1 MSTLTNK
8 RISETYKGL
17 LKTADETT
25 LSETPKAITDGDG
38 NNSGVLLD
46 TNGNLKVNNTVEFGN
61 LKDAAEDITIEKFV
75 DEADGIENNDND
87 TSLPTSAAVK
97 NYVDQTITAED
108 LDFSGN
114 NGTGGV
120 DLDSETFEITGS
132 NGITTTALD
141 NTLDIDGSALQTAIN
156 TNTAGIATN
165 VTNIATNATNISSN
179 DTDIANNTASIA
191 TNVTDI
197 STNASGISTNAGNI
211 ATNATNIASN
221 DTDIATNATNIA
233 TNTANIATNVTN
245 IATNAANIASND
257 TEIQANTDLINE
269 RTCGITI
276 EKTTDEYCA
285 KSFEF
290 QTVNFGGTPA
300 NKFEMEQNG
309 IFKAPLRV
317 VTQDVHTGDLLS
329 TGDIEHRGNIAQ
341 FDKNPSGNTG
351 ATGVLIGNN
360 NGGAN
365 DSKSFLIGG
374 ANSFI
379 TTGSSYSIV
388 YGKGLSLQGSE
399 ASFISGDGNETIDSD
414 ASTNLGKYN
423 LITDAPASVSIGTNN
438 TIDGSAVT
446 EDTTRSQAF
455 GYENF
460 IEGYS
465 SMAVGGQNNI
475 STEKNG
481 FAIGFNNNIAG
492 KDNVFAFGENNT
504 INDANANGCF
514 MLGAELSGADEVVSL
529 GFRNDKTIRPTPI
542 PDQGLAK
549 TRFEIGVGRV
559 DRHTAMIIT
568 EGGYNAGAPPQ
579 VAQVARV
586 IFPTVVS
593 FKFTNDTD
601 AAAGGIPIGGLYHD
615 SGVLRIRTT

>member
-114 NGTGGV
+114 NGTGDV

-132 NGITTTALD
+132 NGITTTALN
-141 NTLDIDGSALQTAIN
+141 NTLDIDGSTLQTAIN
-156 TNTAGIATN
+156 TNASEISQNGADIAVNLGYIETN
-165 VTNIATNATNISSN
+165 SSNIGTNTSNIATNEAEIIVNGG
-179 DTDIANNTASIA
+179 D
-191 TNVTDI
+191 
-197 STNASGISTNAGNI
+197 
-211 ATNATNIASN
+211 
-221 DTDIATNATNIA
+221 
-233 TNTANIATNVTN
+233 

-257 TEIQANTDLINE
+257 TDIQANTDLINE

-276 EKTTDEYCA
+276 EKTSDEYCA

-379 TTGSSYSIV
+379 TSGGSYSIV

-399 ASFISGDGNETIDSD
+399 ASFISGDGNQIIDSD

-423 LITDAPASVSIGTNN
+423 LITDAPASVIVGTNN

-465 SMAVGGQNNI
+465 SMAVGGKNNI
-475 STEKNG
+475 STEQNG
-481 FAIGFNNNIAG
+481 FAIGYNNTIAG
-492 KDNVFAFGENNT
+492 KDNVFAFGENNK
-504 INDANANGCF
+504 NGDANANGCI
-514 MLGAELSGADEVVSL
+514 MLGSNLNGADEVVSL
-529 GFRNDKTIRPTPI
+529 GFRNDIAARPI
-542 PDQGLAK
+542 QRPDKGLAK

-559 DRHTAMIIT
+559 NDHTAMIIT
-568 EGGYNAGAPPQ
+568 EGGYNAGPPPQ
-579 VAQVARV
+579 VAQVARI
-586 IFPTVVS
+586 IFPTVVN
-593 FKFTNDTD
+593 FDFADD
-601 AAAGGIPIGGLYHD
+601 AAASAGGIPVGGLYHN
-615 SGVLRIRTT
+615 SGDLKIRLT

>member
-25 LSETPKAITDGDG
+25 LSATPKAITDGDG

-46 TNGNLKVNNTVEFGN
+46 NGGNLKVNNTVEFGN

-165 VTNIATNATNISSN
+165 VT
-179 DTDIANNTASIA
+179 
-191 TNVTDI
+191 DI

-211 ATNATNIASN
+211 STNA
-221 DTDIATNATNIA
+221 
-233 TNTANIATNVTN
+233 ANIATNVTN

-399 ASFISGDGNETIDSD
+399 ASFISGDGNQTIDSD

-475 STEKNG
+475 ATEQNG
-481 FAIGFNNNIAG
+481 FAIGFNNNITG
-492 KDNVFAFGENNT
+492 KDNVFAFGENNE
-504 INDANANGCF
+504 IIDANANGCF
-514 MLGAELSGADEVVSL
+514 MLGANLTGADEVVSL
-529 GFRNDKTIRPTPI
+529 GFRNDVTKRPTPE
-542 PDQGLAK
+542 PDNGLAK

-559 DRHTAMIIT
+559 DDHTAMIIT

-579 VAQVARV
+579 VAQVARI
-586 IFPTVVS
+586 IFPTVID
-593 FKFTNDTD
+593 FNFADDTA
-601 AAAGGIPIGGLYHD
+601 AAAGGIPVGGLYHK
-615 SGVLRIRTT
+615 SGDLKIRLT